1 MLRPGEHF
9 LAPAFEF
16 FGGDRPRLVLQGAW
30 VVTTLADQDAALRS
44 LVKENGAA
52 PLAELDLSDLE
63 SIDTAGAFLIDRV
76 LRGFAVDDPQ
86 ITGATPE
93 ALSLLKQARALAT
106 QEEHAPPVP
115 EEGHGFVDLLERT
128 GRNAE
133 NMWRETIESLSF
145 LGATLL
151 AISTVVWRP
160 TKMRWTALVSVMEDA
175 GLDAVPIIAFLSFF
189 VGMVV
194 AFIGATTL
202 EQFGATIFVVE
213 LVGFGVLRE
222 LGGVLVAIIIA
233 GRTNSAFTAQIGAM
247 KMRQE
252 IDAMQTLGLDPMHVI
267 VAPRV
272 LAMMIMVPVL
282 TFIGMLTAIAGGM
295 TIGWLVLDINPT
307 VFFNRLQDSVP
318 IDQFWIGMSKAPVFG
333 LAIALIGCRQGL
345 EVGGSV
351 QSLGHHTTKSVVQAL
366 FSIIV
371 IDALFAIFYMEMG
384 I

>member
-1 MLRPGEHF
+1 MLKSGEH
-9 LAPAFEF
+9 LSAPSFEYF
-16 FGGDRPRLVLQGAW
+16 EGENARLVLQGDW
-30 VVTTLADQDAALRS
+30 VVATLAGLDQAFR
-44 LVKENGAA
+44 K
-52 PLAELDLSDLE
+52 LAEAHGHDALKQLDLTELE
-63 SIDTAGAFLIDRV
+63 SLDTAGAYLIDRA
-76 LRGFAVDDPQ
+76 LRSFQSGDPAFV
-86 ITGATPE
+86 GAKPE
-93 ALSLLKQARALAT
+93 AVALLQQARTLAT

-115 EEGHGFVDLLERT
+115 TEGHGFIDLLERT
-128 GRNAE
+128 GRNAK
-133 NMWRETIESLSF
+133 NMWDETLETLSF
-145 LGATLL
+145 FGATLI
-151 AISTVVWRP
+151 AISSAVWRP

-202 EQFGATIFVVE
+202 AQFGATIFVVE

-295 TIGWLVLDINPT
+295 TVGWLILDINPT
-307 VFFNRLQDSVP
+307 VFFNRLQENVP

-371 IDALFAIFYMEMG
+371 IDACFALFYQELG
-384 I
+384 L

>member
-1 MLRPGEHF
+1 MKQGDLLTEPTFELVGD
-9 LAPAFEF
+9 APQ
-16 FGGDRPRLVLQGAW
+16 RLVLRGDW
-30 VVTTLADQDAALRS
+30 VVTALADVDRELRDGPFS
-44 LVKENGAA
+44 TDLMVT
-52 PLAELDLSDLE
+52 ELDLSELGGL
-63 SIDTAGAFLIDRV
+63 DTAGAFLIDRT
-76 LRGFAVDDPQ
+76 LRTLGGDPALL
-86 ITGATPE
+86 GASEE
-93 ALSLLKQARALAT
+93 AQSLLHQARTLAT
-106 QEEHAPPVP
+106 QEEHAPPVV

-133 NMWRETIESLSF
+133 HMWHEALESLSF
-145 LGATLL
+145 LGATLVAL
-151 AISTVVWRP
+151 STIVWRP
-160 TKMRWTALVSVMEDA
+160 AKMRWTALVAVMEEA

-202 EQFGATIFVVE
+202 AQFGATIFVVE

-252 IDAMQTLGLDPMHVI
+252 IDAMQTLGLNPMHVI

-295 TIGWLVLDINPT
+295 TVGWLILDINPT
-307 VFFNRLQDSVP
+307 VFFNRLQDNVP

-351 QSLGHHTTKSVVQAL
+351 QSLGQHTTKSVVQAL
-366 FSIIV
+366 FAIIV
-371 IDALFAIFYMEMG
+371 IDAFFALFYQELG

>member
-1 MLRPGEHF
+1 MLKRDDQ
-9 LAPAFEF
+9 LTAPTFDLS
-16 FGGDRPRLVLQGAW
+16 GGDQAQLILRGDW
-30 VVTTLADQDAALRS
+30 VVTALASVDQAFQALDDPGQAGLVRVDLSEVAAL
-44 LVKENGAA
+44 
-52 PLAELDLSDLE
+52 
-63 SIDTAGAFLIDRV
+63 DTAGAFLIDRTLRHLGGDPALVGASEEV
-76 LRGFAVDDPQ
+76 L
-86 ITGATPE
+86 
-93 ALSLLKQARALAT
+93 ALLQQARTLAT
-106 QEEHAPPVP
+106 QEEHAPPVH
-115 EEGHGFVDLLERT
+115 EDGHGFVDLLERT

-133 NMWRETIESLSF
+133 HMWQETLESLSF
-145 LGATLL
+145 LGATLVAL
-151 AISTVVWRP
+151 STIIWRP
-160 TKMRWTALVSVMEDA
+160 AKMRWTALVSVMEEA

-202 EQFGATIFVVE
+202 AQFGATIFVVE

-295 TIGWLVLDINPT
+295 AVGWLVLDVNPT
-307 VFFNRLQDSVP
+307 VFFNRLQDNVP
-318 IDQFWIGMSKAPVFG
+318 LEQFWIGMSKAPVFG

-351 QSLGHHTTKSVVQAL
+351 QSLGSHTTKSVVQAL

-371 IDALFAIFYMEMG
+371 IDALFAIFYMELG
-384 I
+384 L

>member
-1 MLRPGEHF
+1 MSKQSVTPFTPTFEYIGGE
-9 LAPAFEF
+9 
-16 FGGDRPRLVLQGAW
+16 RPRLILQGAW
-30 VVTTLADQDAALRS
+30 TVSLLGDLDGSLRS
-44 LVKENGAA
+44 LIEEQGGAGI
-52 PLAELDLSDLE
+52 AELDLSGLE
-63 SIDTAGAFLIDRV
+63 GLDTAGAYLVDRTM
-76 LRGFAVDDPQ
+76 RGFA
-86 ITGATPE
+86 GAE
-93 ALSLLKQARALAT
+93 AAIVGADSAAESLLQQARALAT
-106 QEEHAPPVP
+106 QEEHAPPVH
-115 EEGHGFVDLLERT
+115 EEGHGFIDLLERT
-128 GRNAE
+128 GRNAQH
-133 NMWRETIESLSF
+133 MWAEFLETLSF
-145 LGATLL
+145 FGATLV
-151 AISTVVWRP
+151 AISSVVWRLA
-160 TKMRWTALVSVMEDA
+160 KMRWTALVSVMEDA

-202 EQFGATIFVVE
+202 AQFGATIFVVE

-282 TFIGMLTAIAGGM
+282 TFVGMLTAIAGGM
-295 TIGWLVLDINPT
+295 TVGWLILDINPT
-307 VFFNRLQDSVP
+307 VFFNRLQENVP

-366 FSIIV
+366 FAIIV
-371 IDALFAIFYMEMG
+371 IDAFFALFYQELG

>member
-1 MLRPGEHF
+1 MLKRDDQ
-9 LAPAFEF
+9 LTAPTFDLS
-16 FGGDRPRLVLQGAW
+16 GGDQAQLILRGDW
-30 VVTTLADQDAALRS
+30 VVTALASVDQAFQALDDPGQAGLVRVDLSEVAAL
-44 LVKENGAA
+44 
-52 PLAELDLSDLE
+52 
-63 SIDTAGAFLIDRV
+63 DTAGAFLIDRTLRHLGGDPALVGASEEV
-76 LRGFAVDDPQ
+76 L
-86 ITGATPE
+86 
-93 ALSLLKQARALAT
+93 ALLQQARTLAT
-106 QEEHAPPVP
+106 QEEHAPPVH
-115 EEGHGFVDLLERT
+115 EDGHGFVDLLERT

-133 NMWRETIESLSF
+133 HMWQETLESLSF
-145 LGATLL
+145 LGATLVAL
-151 AISTVVWRP
+151 STIIWRP
-160 TKMRWTALVSVMEDA
+160 AKMRWTALVSVMEEA

-202 EQFGATIFVVE
+202 AQFGATIFVVE

-252 IDAMQTLGLDPMHVI
+252 IDAMRTLGLDPMHVI

-295 TIGWLVLDINPT
+295 AVGWLVLDVNPT
-307 VFFNRLQDSVP
+307 VFFNRLQDNVP
-318 IDQFWIGMSKAPVFG
+318 LEQFWIGMSKAPVFG

-351 QSLGHHTTKSVVQAL
+351 QSLGSHTTKSVVQAL

-371 IDALFAIFYMEMG
+371 IDALFAIFYMELG
-384 I
+384 L

>member
-1 MLRPGEHF
+1 MSKPSNL
-9 LAPAFEF
+9 LSAPAFEYVD
-16 FGGDRPRLVLQGAW
+16 GAAPRLVLRGNW
-30 VVTTLADQDAALRS
+30 VVTALADVDRELRQDPISSRAGLAE
-44 LVKENGAA
+44 VD
-52 PLAELDLSDLE
+52 LAELEGL
-63 SIDTAGAFLIDRV
+63 DTAGAYLIDRT
-76 LRGFAVDDPQ
+76 LREIGGEPAL
-86 ITGATPE
+86 IGASAE
-93 ALSLLKQARALAT
+93 VRALLQQARTLAT
-106 QEEHAPPVP
+106 QEEHAPPIV

-133 NMWRETIESLSF
+133 HMWHEALESLSF
-145 LGATLL
+145 LGATLAAL
-151 AISTVVWRP
+151 STIIWRP
-160 TKMRWTALVSVMEDA
+160 AKMRWTALVSVMEEA

-202 EQFGATIFVVE
+202 AQFGATIFVVE

-272 LAMMIMVPVL
+272 LAMMMMVPVL

-295 TIGWLVLDINPT
+295 CVGWLILDINPT
-307 VFFNRLQDSVP
+307 VFFNRLQDNVP

-366 FSIIV
+366 FAIIV
-371 IDALFAIFYMEMG
+371 IDACFALFYQELG

>member
-1 MLRPGEHF
+1 MLKQGD
-9 LAPAFEF
+9 LLTAPTFDYV
-16 FGGDRPRLVLQGAW
+16 GGDTPRLVLRGDW
-30 VVTTLADQDAALRS
+30 VVTALANVDRELRAGG
-44 LVKENGAA
+44 VPAGAR
-52 PLAELDLSDLE
+52 LAELDLSDL
-63 SIDTAGAFLIDRV
+63 SGLDTAGAFLIDRT
-76 LRGFAVDDPQ
+76 LR
-86 ITGATPE
+86 
-93 ALSLLKQARALAT
+93 ALDAEPALVGGGDEVQSLLRQARTLAT
-106 QEEHAPPVP
+106 QEEHAPPVA
-115 EEGHGFVDLLERT
+115 EEGHGLVDLLERT

-133 NMWRETIESLSF
+133 HLWHEALESLSF
-145 LGATLL
+145 LGATLAAL
-151 AISTVVWRP
+151 STIVWRP
-160 TKMRWTALVSVMEDA
+160 AKMRWTALVSVMEEA

-202 EQFGATIFVVE
+202 AQFGATIFVVE

-252 IDAMQTLGLDPMHVI
+252 IDAMQTLGLNPMQVI

-295 TIGWLVLDINPT
+295 AVGWLILDINPT
-307 VFFNRLQDSVP
+307 VFFNRLQDNVP
-318 IDQFWIGMSKAPVFG
+318 LDQFWIGMSKAPVFG

-351 QSLGHHTTKSVVQAL
+351 QSLGQHTTKSVVQAL
-366 FSIIV
+366 FAIIV
-371 IDALFAIFYMEMG
+371 IDALFALFYQELG

>member
-1 MLRPGEHF
+1 MLSPSETS
-9 LAPAFEF
+9 LAPDFEYI
-16 FGGDRPRLVLQGAW
+16 GGERPRLVLRGAW
-30 VVTTLADQDAALRS
+30 VVTSLASVDAPLRDLARNS
-44 LVKENGAA
+44 AEIA
-52 PLAELDLSDLE
+52 LAELDLTELE
-63 SIDTAGAFLIDRV
+63 TVDTAGAFLIDRV
-76 LRGFAVDDPQ
+76 LRGFAPGDPQ
-86 ITGATPE
+86 RINATPE
-93 ALSLLKQARALAT
+93 AHALLDQARLLAT
-106 QEEHAPPVP
+106 QEELAPPLQ
-115 EEGHGFVDLLERT
+115 EDGHGFVDLLERT
-128 GRNAE
+128 GRAAE
-133 NMWRETIESLSF
+133 HMWAEALETLSF
-145 LGATLL
+145 LGATIV
-151 AISTVVWRP
+151 AMSIVVWQP
-160 TKMRWTALVSVMEDA
+160 AKMRWTALVSVMEDA

-202 EQFGATIFVVE
+202 SQFGATIFVVE
-213 LVGFGVLRE
+213 LVGFGILRE

-252 IDAMQTLGLDPMHVI
+252 IDAMDTLGLDPLRVI

-272 LAMMIMVPVL
+272 LAMMIMLPVL

-295 TIGWLVLDINPT
+295 TVGWLVLEINPT
-307 VFFNRLQDSVP
+307 VFFNRMQDTVP

-366 FSIIV
+366 FAIIV

>member
-1 MLRPGEHF
+1 M
-9 LAPAFEF
+9 APSFEY

-30 VVTTLADQDAALRS
+30 VVTTLADQDAALRL
-44 LVKENGAA
+44 LVEENADA
-52 PLAELDLSDLE
+52 SLAELDISDLD
-63 SIDTAGAFLIDRV
+63 SVDTAGAFLIDRV
-76 LRGFAVDDPQ
+76 LRGFATGEPQ
-86 ITGATPE
+86 ITGASPE
-93 ALSLLKQARALAT
+93 ALALLAQARTLAT
-106 QEEHAPPVP
+106 QEEHAPPVH

-133 NMWRETIESLSF
+133 HMWRESLESLSF
-145 LGATLL
+145 LGGTLL
-151 AISTVVWRP
+151 AISTVIWRP
-160 TKMRWTALVSVMEDA
+160 AKMRWTALVSVMEDA

-295 TIGWLVLDINPT
+295 TVGWLVLDINPT

-371 IDALFAIFYMEMG
+371 IDALFAIFYMELG

>member
-1 MLRPGEHF
+1 MLKPGERSS
-9 LAPAFEF
+9 LPRFEF
-16 FGGDRPRLVLQGAW
+16 IGDDPSRLALRGDWIVSALGEID
-30 VVTTLADQDAALRS
+30 ADLRALSDHGAALT
-44 LVKENGAA
+44 
-52 PLAELDLSDLE
+52 ELDLSDMERL
-63 SIDTAGAFLIDRV
+63 DTAGAYLIDRT
-76 LRGFAVDDPQ
+76 LRAFGDPAPRV
-86 ITGATPE
+86 TGAAPE
-93 ALSLLKQARALAT
+93 ALSLLSQARALAT
-106 QEEHAPPVP
+106 QEEHAPPVHV
-115 EEGHGFVDLLERT
+115 EGHGFVDLLERT

-133 NMWRETIESLSF
+133 HLWAEALETLSF
-145 LGATLL
+145 LGGTLV
-151 AISTVVWRP
+151 AISQVIWRP
-160 TKMRWTALVSVMEDA
+160 AKMRWTALVSVMEDA

-202 EQFGATIFVVE
+202 SQFGATIFVVE

-252 IDAMQTLGLDPMHVI
+252 VDAMQTLGLDPMRVI

-272 LAMMIMVPVL
+272 LAMMLMLPVL

-295 TIGWLVLDINPT
+295 AVGWLVLDVNPT
-307 VFFNRLQDSVP
+307 VFFNRLQENVP
-318 IDQFWIGMSKAPVFG
+318 LEQFWIGMSKAPVFG

-366 FSIIV
+366 FAIIV

-384 I
+384 L

>member
-1 MLRPGEHF
+1 MLKGDDV
-9 LAPAFEF
+9 LTAPTFDLS
-16 FGGDRPRLVLQGAW
+16 GGDHTQLILRGDW
-30 VVTTLADQDAALRS
+30 VVTGLASVDQDLQN
-44 LVKENGAA
+44 LVGTASVDVTRV
-52 PLAELDLSDLE
+52 DLSE
-63 SIDTAGAFLIDRV
+63 VGAVDTAGAFLIDRTLRTLGTDPV
-76 LRGFAVDDPQ
+76 LD
-86 ITGATPE
+86 GARVE
-93 ALSLLKQARALAT
+93 VQALLQQARTLAT
-106 QEEHAPPVP
+106 QEEHAPPVH

-133 NMWRETIESLSF
+133 HMWQEALESLSF
-145 LGATLL
+145 LGATLVAL
-151 AISTVVWRP
+151 SAIIWRP
-160 TKMRWTALVSVMEDA
+160 AKMRWTALVSVMEEA

-202 EQFGATIFVVE
+202 AQFGATIFVVE

-252 IDAMQTLGLDPMHVI
+252 IDAMQTLGLNPMHVI

-295 TIGWLVLDINPT
+295 AVGWLVLDVNPT
-307 VFFNRLQDSVP
+307 VFFNRLQDNVP
-318 IDQFWIGMSKAPVFG
+318 LEQFWIGMSKAPVFG

-351 QSLGHHTTKSVVQAL
+351 QSLGSHTTKSVVQAL
-366 FSIIV
+366 FAIIV
-371 IDALFAIFYMEMG
+371 IDALFAIFYMELG
-384 I
+384 L